1 MLGQQM
7 PALSAVSAAPVPCW
21 CRVPGQGMAALT
33 LHHGLTLVSQ
43 LDMAKVIDINQL
55 GNQTSPS
62 SSFLCD
68 FYLFSCPFFSFCRLQ
83 HPWWAVEFAP

>member
-7 PALSAVSAAPVPCW
+7 PALPAVSAAPVPPW
-21 CRVPGQGMAALT
+21 CRVPGQGTAALT
-33 LHHGLTLVSQ
+33 LHRGLSLVSQ
-43 LDMAKVIDINQL
+43 LDMAKDIDNNQP

-62 SSFLCD
+62 SSFLCG
-68 FYLFSCPFFSFCRLQ
+68 FYLFSSPFFSFCRLQ